1 MGSVDSK
8 DFSCNGLFL
17 RHPFLI
23 SNALT
28 VVSAIQFRPYRFSSS
43 SETGIHLN
51 EIHMNFASVF
61 DASAGKQLVSLF
73 KQVAHKLTSQ
83 AAKRQSQA
91 A

>member
-61 DASAGKQLVSLF
+61 GASAGK
-73 KQVAHKLTSQ
+73 
-83 AAKRQSQA
+83 
-91 A
+91 

>member
-61 DASAGKQLVSLF
+61 DASAGKHLATLF
-73 KQVAHKLTSQ
+73 KQVAHKLISQ